1 MDGEEEGLLHLQG
14 LLGILGI
21 IQKIVTMIQGHHLPG
36 TMTEETTGYMKSMSG
51 TTMTESRPGT
61 IPSPVAGIIHL
72 PAGTMTDAMIQ
83 GTDTMTRGKDTTR
96 IGTETGMD
104 LRPGLTTTD
113 PLFQGGTTMTPE
125 IMKGMRDIQAA
136 TIAALEGVEALY
148 HPQGGETTDG
158 VTRMMEGRPK
168 PRKPINVVSRH
179 VDRMHPKNG

>member
-1 MDGEEEGLLHLQG
+1 MDGEEEGRRVGGHLQG
-14 LLGILGI
+14 LLLGI

-83 GTDTMTRGKDTTR
+83 GTDTMTRGRDTTR
-96 IGTETGMD
+96 IGMD

-136 TIAALEGVEALY
+136 TTAALEGVEALY

-168 PRKPINVVSRH
+168 PRKPINVVSRP